1 MSQTG
6 DSLSAVSLA
15 TGSLGPEIIRSQAIL
30 IRNTFDEPIV
40 LTVMIA
46 PRMYHV
52 YSIAGDQ
59 AEFRNALR
67 QYGIDQSPKV
77 NKIDL

>member
-1 MSQTG
+1 MNQPG
-6 DSLSAVSLA
+6 DTLSAVSLA
-15 TGSLGPEIIRSQAIL
+15 TGATGPEIIRSQAIL

-52 YSIAGDQ
+52 YSVAIDP

-67 QYGIDQSPKV
+67 QYGIDQAPKL

>member
-1 MSQTG
+1 LPG

-15 TGSLGPEIIRSQAIL
+15 TGASGPEVLRSQAIL

-46 PRMYHV
+46 PRMYHI
-52 YSIAGDQ
+52 YSVAIDPV
-59 AEFRNALR
+59 EFRNALK
-67 QYGIDQSPKV
+67 QYGIDQSPALSRV
-77 NKIDL
+77 NL